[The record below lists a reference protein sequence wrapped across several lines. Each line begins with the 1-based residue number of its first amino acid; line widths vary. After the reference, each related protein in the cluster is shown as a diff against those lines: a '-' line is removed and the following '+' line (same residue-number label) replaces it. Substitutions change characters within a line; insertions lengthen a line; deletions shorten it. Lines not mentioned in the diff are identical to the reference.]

1 MLCFL
6 DIVSRELYA
15 MIIRFFSCH
24 VNPSLMSSP
33 SLAPSFLQEAMRS
46 SSPAGDRGYALE
58 KAGQPPSG
66 CLLQPPGS
74 AGLLDQPPEA
84 PSSRQ
89 HRAHFQKAMADPSR
103 KHWHLGCGVRPL
115 AKLGTVQAQ
124 THVSREAVLVEPQ
137 LTLVPTAYIPPQKGS
152 SQSSVRMSL
161 VLPPTWCFLC
171 PHAVDAPEVLG

>member
-1 MLCFL
+1 MCFL
-6 DIVSRELYA
+6 DIVSHKLYA

-24 VNPSLMSSP
+24 VNRSLMSSP
-33 SLAPSFLQEAMRS
+33 SPAPSFLQEAMRS

-89 HRAHFQKAMADPSR
+89 HRAHFQKAVADPSR
-103 KHWHLGCGVRPL
+103 KHRRLRCGVRPL

-124 THVSREAVLVEPQ
+124 THVSREAGLAEPQ
-137 LTLVPTAYIPPQKGS
+137 ATLVPTTYIPHTKG
-152 SQSSVRMSL
+152 QL
-161 VLPPTWCFLC
+161 
-171 PHAVDAPEVLG
+171 